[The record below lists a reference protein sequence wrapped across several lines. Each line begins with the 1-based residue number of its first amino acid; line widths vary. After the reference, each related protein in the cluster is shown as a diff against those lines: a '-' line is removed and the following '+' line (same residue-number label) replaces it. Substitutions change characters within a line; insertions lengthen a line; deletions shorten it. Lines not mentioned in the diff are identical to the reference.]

1 MANGSAD
8 QKGIYRILDA
18 NLNRA
23 AEGLRVLEEI
33 SRFILN
39 DRALSSRLKT
49 IRHKLNRKLKK
60 LLSAGGKLIEAR
72 DSKHDVGKALRGA
85 ELVRKDIRD
94 IFFANIQR
102 VKESVRVLEEF
113 SKLINIKRALD
124 FKEIRYEIYGIEKSI
139 TKKMQA
145 LRHSR

>member
-1 MANGSAD
+1 LAKKSAD
-8 QKGIYRILDA
+8 LKGIHRILDA

-23 AEGLRVLEEI
+23 AEGLRVCEEI

-39 DRALSSRLKT
+39 DRALSRSLKD
-49 IRHKLNRKLKK
+49 IRHKVNRKLKT
-60 LLSAGGKLIEAR
+60 LLSAGASLIEAR
-72 DSKHDVGKALRGA
+72 DSRADVGKAIRGL
-85 ELVRKDIRD
+85 ELERKNVEE

-113 SKLINIKRALD
+113 SKLLDIKRALD
-124 FKEIRYEIYGIEKSI
+124 FKEIRYQVYGIEKNV
-139 TKKMQA
+139 TEKMRA